1 MKFHSR
7 FLDWVSRRAAG
18 QGRDRMNLSSPC
30 PAAAYVTCPGFGK
43 YEPGAY
49 PFVGLARMFHG
60 IGAMKKAMRLATAPS
75 SGYLRMYV

>member
-1 MKFHSR
+1 MGESE
-7 FLDWVSRRAAG
+7 SGRAGADDEPV
-18 QGRDRMNLSSPC
+18 QPPPGRCLCAP
-30 PAAAYVTCPGFGK
+30 PPGFGK

-49 PFVGLARMFHG
+49 PFVGLARVFHG